1 MEIFERGELAIFT
14 VNFEDEDGD
23 PIQPAG
29 DVYVYIYEESTLYI
43 YGQASYLGI
52 KGIFEYRWEV
62 PIDINRGVWHV
73 DFTAIYAGE
82 DILERNQFRVQHT
95 GLD

>member
-14 VNFEDEDGD
+14 AYLKDEDENTIT
-23 PIQPAG
+23 PSV
-29 DVYVYIYEESTLYI
+29 VYAYIFEESELYT
-43 YGQASYLGI
+43 YGQASYLGVA
-52 KGIFEYRWEV
+52 GTFEYRWEV
-62 PIDINRGVWHV
+62 PIDINRGVWHI
-73 DFTAIYAGE
+73 DFTAVYSGE